1 LYLCIFAETNPIFI
15 RDINWLYGRG
25 ACWEW
30 GQQMGSMPAKGG
42 WRRSADRTRLPGKF
56 PANREFNREIL
67 DFLALETDIKAKKR
81 CAAAVFRSIP

>member
-1 LYLCIFAETNPIFI
+1 MYKYYTISCICAVFAETNPIFI

-42 WRRSADRTRLPGKF
+42 WGGRVLSQSADR
-56 PANREFNREIL
+56 
-67 DFLALETDIKAKKR
+67 KKHLKTLLLLMR
-81 CAAAVFRSIP
+81 RAAV